1 MKKIKQL
8 IKSMLAVG
16 MIMTMAS
23 CSFFG
28 GDSGADVQLN
38 VLVNK
43 QVNPDPS
50 GRASPLVV
58 KIYELDDKLAFET
71 KDFFSVY
78 DASDEGLAKAILEQK
93 EYQLNPGHEIHKG
106 LVTNPKT
113 KFIGIV
119 AAFRDIE
126 IAKWRAVAKVEPG
139 EEHKITFTLQGV
151 TIEVTEE
158 EL

>member
-1 MKKIKQL
+1 MKQL
-8 IKSMLAVG
+8 LRSVITLGIALAVAG
-16 MIMTMAS
+16 

-28 GDSGADVQLN
+28 GEDGADVQLN
-38 VLVNK
+38 VVVDE

-50 GRASPLVV
+50 GRASPLVI
-58 KIYELDDKLAFET
+58 KLYHLNDKLAFET

-78 DASDEGLAKAILEQK
+78 DANDKDVQKAIVRQK

-106 LVTNPKT
+106 IVTDPKT
-113 KFIGIV
+113 QYIGIV

-126 IAKWRAVAKVEPG
+126 VAQWRAVAKITPG
-139 EEHKITFTLQGV
+139 EEHNVTFTLKGV
-151 TIEVTEE
+151 TIDVKAQ